1 MSLRDDAVVSLD
13 GYAVAFRAEDLP
25 TEPFTITFSYQ
36 TENGIVDYPSQQY
49 TKEAASGD
57 NKALLEVKNGDF
69 YLAPLPDKLIDS
81 KYAADKFYQ
90 QLGFQVGTGTTTWAA
105 YCPHFA
111 KTEFPLEGTT
121 PEERAKEI
129 EDEWQSG
136 RAYAVRTPR
145 HLRALSQFEVYY
157 SAGQR
162 YTFRQELDLDYKTYT
177 GYDWDNSWDE
187 GKKYTQVPIGRS
199 DKPFNGVYDGG
210 YHTIKGVRF
219 TLPEGSSRQYA
230 GLFGLSIDTLKNIVY
245 LMDPE
250 DKIPV
255 ATGTGLN
262 LYLGGLAGGNS
273 GTIDNCAVAGANL
286 EGKVYSSATASAGG
300 LVGHNMGT
308 IQNSAA
314 DVKLLYTESSGYAHS
329 LAGGLVGMNDS
340 GATVTDSYAVGHVSA
355 KVDSTSDARVCGFVG
370 RNAGSVTSS
379 YAAVWLESSG
389 AGVETYGFCGEKM
402 GSQQNTHFL
411 NEGNF
416 EYRTQPYNA
425 SYAIRSET
433 KAKPIVYKKLTSQ
446 DSPLLSQ
453 GSKMKLG
460 GKAIDGNP
468 GETMYPYPTGVTRIE
483 NGETVYVH
491 YGQWPAELNLGEMG
505 VYYWEKLSLPT
516 GELDQDGKELRREVY
531 GVSMLAVKPDKA
543 NDGTG
548 TVSKLS
554 TLSNARSDGGVVV
567 DYGYGYYYV
576 GEAPAGFSTEGISYT
591 ENGAAGKEW
600 KNHLEQTNKEKEV
613 DDKLAALMPGYTF
626 HSYHS
631 FVPNP
636 DPKGTENPADG
647 LYATGA
653 KDSAPNGTVTLT
665 GKDNGVTATFEVNPH
680 FADALSIS
688 KAPDNY
694 TVSDNNLKISPG
706 TNEGNPYEV
715 RAVGQ
720 LSAINWNSTKRD
732 TKTVMVGE
740 NREMGTGRTVKF
752 SDNTKQFLYLSRSSD
767 PDKDNGRYFW
777 KQTHDINGNG
787 GVYTPIAEYYTI
799 HKSGKL
805 NGWFGGSFD
814 GDDYVIENVNIQGQ
828 TSSVAGLFGVV
839 LDGTLKNIVLY
850 SSDGKGYVTADFD
863 TDTMLSVDYYMGTL
877 AGLAATTAGNTTATI
892 KNCSASGYTIN
903 YKTYN
908 VIDNKLGVGQQPG
921 GSGVGGLLGASYMAL
936 ENCSAVTTIRIL
948 ANEKNLHGNDNTR
961 VGGLVGIA
969 KRSIT
974 NCYAGGEITVGGT
987 LNPDG
992 SWNKD
997 GGTVRVKALNGLFL
1011 GGIMSGN
1018 YFEAIGSIGGGNNDI
1033 ALSNCYSYVKLPSQS
1048 ETKIESTTT
1057 QAGVIENGKIK
1068 TEETYIRGLY
1078 VMGGIGDGTD
1088 GRCTITNCYYLES
1101 EVMRNNRNGF
1111 NVTTTYKGGSGEG
1124 NDRKAFQL
1132 KTDIPTI
1139 NTSARVIEN
1148 GTKKDITLS
1157 PSDVGRT
1164 FMVDCRRGGGDY
1176 GFYTRGTVAYHTLE
1190 THGVN
1195 LGVPVFVADSNHGN
1209 SHEVTFS
1216 GWKIYAGDGNFD
1228 VVDDPVKLSDPMP
1241 LNYAQLAGSAD
1252 ITRGPVT
1259 QRIYKW
1265 LPAYS
1270 PVTATEGKFD
1280 IPGKYSYSSDPK
1292 LEGLDYPFP
1301 TILTRE
1307 GGTLHVHY
1315 GNWPLNGIERK
1326 ENGGAPITLNLLG
1339 INRSEEV
1346 LSLSEGV
1353 KPGGT
1358 WKVEEVLP
1366 GNETLSIAAPKL
1378 DRTEDTDGTCEL
1390 SVTGNRV
1397 GQTTVRVTYTEPGA
1411 GGRSYP
1417 LDITVYVTAT
1427 LRVAPK
1433 PSPIY
1438 VYPGSLTKV
1447 PLVLCDEQGQE
1458 LEMTEE
1464 LRENLLI
1471 HEMTAG
1477 NPPKQLQ
1484 AVNIEKD
1491 KTDDTYYLV
1500 LRAAGETP
1508 KDEAGNNDSTGLL
1521 TVAVDYRYGQD
1532 SGEEDVWDNY
1542 TSTLTIEMLELPEP
1556 EPTEDGSTQIKLPA
1570 GEKNGIETVVTEVKV
1585 DGDKIT
1591 QTTPETGATDPADP
1605 AKPEAT
1611 WVGDIVTLK
1620 NYTPGSDVTLA
1631 LKLETRRSDAAEGEQ
1646 PTTHE
1651 VTMTVTIPEAASAE
1665 AALSELSP
1673 EEPLTGEALPEAPQ
1687 TEEVPA
1693 EEIPAEEPP
1702 TEETPAEETPAEEPP
1717 AEEVPAEEPPAENP
1731 ALKTSEGNTMEPLAE
1746 PEEAKKAE
1754 LPEGPDPA
1762 LPVEGK
1768 TDPVPEKDAGAG
1780 EDETEPKQ

>member
-1 MSLRDDAVVSLD
+1 M
-13 GYAVAFRAEDLP
+13 
-25 TEPFTITFSYQ
+25 
-36 TENGIVDYPSQQY
+36 
-49 TKEAASGD
+49 
-57 NKALLEVKNGDF
+57 
-69 YLAPLPDKLIDS
+69 
-81 KYAADKFYQ
+81 
-90 QLGFQVGTGTTTWAA
+90 
-105 YCPHFA
+105 
-111 KTEFPLEGTT
+111 
-121 PEERAKEI
+121 
-129 EDEWQSG
+129 
-136 RAYAVRTPR
+136 
-145 HLRALSQFEVYY
+145 
-157 SAGQR
+157 
-162 YTFRQELDLDYKTYT
+162 
-177 GYDWDNSWDE
+177 
-187 GKKYTQVPIGRS
+187 
-199 DKPFNGVYDGG
+199 
-210 YHTIKGVRF
+210 
-219 TLPEGSSRQYA
+219 
-230 GLFGLSIDTLKNIVY
+230 
-245 LMDPE
+245 
-250 DKIPV
+250 

-402 GSQQNTHFL
+402 GSQRNTHFL

-433 KAKPIVYKKLTSQ
+433 KAKPIVYEKLTSQ

-460 GKAIDGNP
+460 GKAIDDNP
-468 GETMYPYPTGVTRIE
+468 GETVYPYPTGVTRIE

-516 GELDQDGKELRREVY
+516 GEL
-531 GVSMLAVKPDKA
+531 VKPDKA

-567 DYGYGYYYV
+567 DYGYGYYHHEENKNV
-576 GEAPAGFSTEGISYT
+576 TFSAAGISYT
-591 ENGAAGKEW
+591 ANGMAGSLW
-600 KNHLEQTNKEKEV
+600 DSQQSDGTV
-613 DDKLAALMPGYTF
+613 DQELKDLMPGYTF

-636 DPKGTENPADG
+636 DPNEKKNFVEGTRAG

-653 KDSAPNGTVTLT
+653 KGSAPNGTVTLT
-665 GKDNGVTATFEVNPH
+665 GKDNVTATFEVNPH

-688 KAPDNY
+688 MVPDKY
-694 TVSDNNLKISPG
+694 TVSDSNLEISPG

-715 RAVGQ
+715 RAMGQ
-720 LSAINWNSTKRD
+720 LSAINWNSENRD
-732 TKTVMVGE
+732 TKTVLTSS
-740 NREMGTGRTVKF
+740 NQT
-752 SDNTKQFLYLSRSSD
+752 QFPYLSRSSD
-767 PDKDNGRYFW
+767 TGKYHWR
-777 KQTHDINGNG
+777 QTHDLNGNG
-787 GVYTPIAEYYTI
+787 QTQTPIAEYYDST
-799 HKSGKL
+799 SGEWGTL
-805 NGWFGGSFD
+805 SGWFGGTYE
-814 GDDYVIENVNIQGQ
+814 GDDYVIENINIQGQ
-828 TSSVAGLFGVV
+828 ASSCVGLFGMVFQGK
-839 LDGTLKNIVLY
+839 LSNIVMY
-850 SSDGKGYVTADFD
+850 SSDGNGVISTIANGGADGKGVKTQSRWYA
-863 TDTMLSVDYYMGTL
+863 MGAL
-877 AGLAATTAGNTTATI
+877 AGM
-892 KNCSASGYTIN
+892 
-903 YKTYN
+903 
-908 VIDNKLGVGQQPG
+908 VG
-921 GSGVGGLLGASYMAL
+921 GSTI
-936 ENCSAVTTIRIL
+936 ENCSAAGYEIDATVFTYSIGKDGWGGNNIGGLIGATDGGLSGCAAVTEISVHDAT
-948 ANEKNLHGNDNTR
+948 ENDNMR
-961 VGGLVGIA
+961 VGGLVGVCQGTI
-969 KRSIT
+969 S
-974 NCYAGGEITVGGT
+974 NCYAGGSISFGGNVKVQRDNRFIYVGG
-987 LNPDG
+987 LVGG
-992 SWNKD
+992 SYMKPLKVADNVYVGID
-997 GGTVRVKALNGLFL
+997 PTNDDAKAKT
-1011 GGIMSGN
+1011 
-1018 YFEAIGSIGGGNNDI
+1018 
-1033 ALSNCYSYVKLPSQS
+1033 SNELIDCYSYVTLPKRDAAG
-1048 ETKIESTTT
+1048 TKTDEMHNILALYALGGTGE
-1057 QAGVIENGKIK
+1057 INENGDWDK
-1068 TEETYIRGLY
+1068 EFSYSNN
-1078 VMGGIGDGTD
+1078 GGVAENHGT
-1088 GRCTITNCYYLES
+1088 CTITNCYYLES
-1101 EVMRNNRNGF
+1101 EVMKNNPDGFDVIRPTEKQKTNLDLTRNAVQVVALLEDGKTPLRKN
-1111 NVTTTYKGGSGEG
+1111 EG
-1124 NDRKAFQL
+1124 NTGPFVEYQKSLTADDVGNDFVLSHEAKNNPGWTYHQSFTR
-1132 KTDIPTI
+1132 
-1139 NTSARVIEN
+1139 SEN
-1148 GTKKDITLS
+1148 GTAYTYLHYGDLS
-1157 PSDVGRT
+1157 AGTPIFRINDKHPNGHPADDGLWCTFMGWVTGVANNLPDGLTTDPRT
-1164 FMVDCRRGGGDY
+1164 F
-1176 GFYTRGTVAYHTLE
+1176 
-1190 THGVN
+1190 
-1195 LGVPVFVADSNHGN
+1195 SNMN
-1209 SHEVTFS
+1209 IPMAVT
-1216 GWKIYAGDGNFD
+1216 
-1228 VVDDPVKLSDPMP
+1228 
-1241 LNYAQLAGSAD
+1241 YAQLSDEVMCGYLNRG
-1252 ITRGPVT
+1252 ITDPDA
-1259 QRIYKW
+1259 KKF
-1265 LPAYS
+1265 A

-1339 INRSEEV
+1339 KKQFNET

-1353 KPGGT
+1353 KKGGT
-1358 WKVEEVLP
+1358 WAVEEVLP
-1366 GNETLSIAAPKL
+1366 DGETQSIATPSIAQSADKV
-1378 DRTEDTDGTCEL
+1378 TCEL

-1411 GGRSYP
+1411 GGRSYS

-1427 LRVAPK
+1427 LRVAPR

-1471 HEMTAG
+1471 NGMTAG
-1477 NPPKQLQ
+1477 NPPEQLQ
-1484 AVNIEKD
+1484 AVD
-1491 KTDDTYYLV
+1491 KEIKEENGTYYLV
-1500 LRAAGETP
+1500 MKAAEKMPT
-1508 KDEAGNNDSTGLL
+1508 DEKGNENRTGLL
-1521 TVAVDYRYGQD
+1521 TVEVEYQYGQGID
-1532 SGEEDVWDNY
+1532 GEARKEKY
-1542 TSTLTIEMLELPEP
+1542 TSTLTIEMLELPVAK
-1556 EPTEDGSTQIKLPA
+1556 PTEDGSTQIKLPA
-1570 GEKNGIETVVTEVKV
+1570 GKQDEIETVVTEVKV

-1620 NYTPGSDVTLA
+1620 NYAPGSDVTLA

-1665 AALSELSP
+1665 AALSELPP
-1673 EEPLTGEALPEAPQ
+1673 EEPLTEEALPEAPQ

-1702 TEETPAEETPAEEPP
+1702 AGEPPTGETPAEEPP
-1717 AEEVPAEEPPAENP
+1717 AEEVPAEETPAENP